1 MEKQEVVRRN
11 TVSFV
16 NHADDINEIREM
28 IAAHPD
34 FKDLIEN
41 AKKTGGGGRNK
52 SMYTSAAAGGDG
64 NFKGMQGAENADR
77 DGLDEIEMQPKVN
90 DPSKSYN
97 AKTGKE
103 IPDLMPSSN

>member
-41 AKKTGGGGRNK
+41 AKKNWWWR
-52 SMYTSAAAGGDG
+52 
-64 NFKGMQGAENADR
+64 
-77 DGLDEIEMQPKVN
+77 
-90 DPSKSYN
+90 
-97 AKTGKE
+97 
-103 IPDLMPSSN
+103 

>member
-1 MEKQEVVRRN
+1 M
-11 TVSFV
+11 
-16 NHADDINEIREM
+16 DDINEIREM

-41 AKKTGGGGRNK
+41 AKKSGGMGRNK
-52 SMYTSAAAGGDG
+52 SVYATAASGGAG
-64 NFKGMQGAENADR
+64 NFRGMQGAENADR
-77 DGLDEIEMQPKVN
+77 DGLEEVEMQPKER
-90 DPSKSYN
+90 DPTKSYN